1 MGDRSDYNA
10 LQTMTPDFRV
20 LMVDDNEK
28 DRDALRFLLGDHP
41 EAKIVGE
48 ASSVDA
54 AAILC
59 GDLQPNLILLDVE
72 MPGGD
77 GFSLL
82 DKLDYAPAVIFV
94 TGFDKFAIRAF
105 EVNAID
111 YLIKPINPTRLKESL
126 NRVLYSERPVEV
138 GALKPTDRVLLRD
151 DSRRRL
157 VYVPQISGIKA
168 YRNYNEVFLSD
179 GTTVCV
185 RDTMSNWEFR
195 LPKNLF
201 ACPHRS
207 FIVNVQ
213 AVHDVVLTLTG
224 QVSFRLEGHE
234 SVFAF
239 GREAGSALRKA
250 LKASRQS

>member
-1 MGDRSDYNA
+1 MGHRSNHDA
-10 LQTMTPDFRV
+10 LHPMIPDFRV
-20 LMVDDNEK
+20 LLVDDTEK
-28 DRDALRFLLGDHP
+28 DRDALRFLLGDYP

-48 ASSVDA
+48 ASSVNT

-59 GDLQPNLILLDVE
+59 NDLQPNLIFLDIE

-82 DKLDYAPAVIFV
+82 DKLDYAPEIIFV
-94 TGFDKFAIRAF
+94 TGFEKFAIRAF

-111 YLIKPINPTRLKESL
+111 YLTKPVNPTRLKESL
-126 NRVLYSERPVEV
+126 ERVLYSERPVDV
-138 GALKPTDRVLLRD
+138 GVLKPTDRVLLKD
-151 DSRRRL
+151 DWRRRM
-157 VYVPQISGIKA
+157 VRVPLISGIKA
-168 YRNYNEVFLSD
+168 CRNYNEVILSD
-179 GTTVCV
+179 GTTFCV

-195 LPKNLF
+195 LPKTLF

-224 QVSFRLEGHE
+224 RVSFRLDGHDT
-234 SVFAF
+234 VFTF

-250 LKASRQS
+250 LKAFRQQ